1 MDEILQAGSA
11 LTPIK
16 PPTDPKTPIR
26 GKEKLAMKRLTG
38 LVVITLFVLGCSVAF
53 GQQPGNQ
60 FGYEDASQTGLYC
73 DYEDFSYGT
82 ALAAGIHVQKPTCGV
97 FADGTFIGTVISVP
111 PSTGLP
117 VTGTVVALADNSL
130 DAELDFYLGWQLEYL
145 TKTKA
150 SNSHFGW
157 EILFNDYDDYSVF
170 LLNWGYLSKS
180 LPPGAY
186 GPVGQ
191 AKSLGPSYQAA
202 LTQRGLKKA
211 R

>member
-16 PPTDPKTPIR
+16 PPTDQKPPIR

-60 FGYEDASQTGLYC
+60 FGYMDSSGSFLYC

-82 ALAAGIHVQKPTCGV
+82 ALAAGIHVQQPTCGA
-97 FADGTFIGTVISVP
+97 FADGTFIGTVVSVP
-111 PSTGLP
+111 PSVGVP
-117 VTGTVVALADNSL
+117 VTGPLVALADNSV
-130 DAELDFYLGWQLEYL
+130 DAEFGFYFGWQLEYL

-150 SNSHFGW
+150 SNAHFGW
-157 EILFNDYDDYSVF
+157 EILLNDYQDYAVF
-170 LLNWGYLSKS
+170 LINWGYLSKA

-191 AKSLGPSYQAA
+191 AKSNGTSYQAA
-202 LTQRGLKKA
+202 VGTRGLKKS

>member
-16 PPTDPKTPIR
+16 PPTDQKTPLR

-38 LVVITLFVLGCSVAF
+38 LVVITLFVLGCSAAF

-60 FGYEDASQTGLYC
+60 FGYEDSSQIGLYC

-82 ALAAGIHVQKPTCGV
+82 ALAAGIHVLQPTCGYP
-97 FADGTFIGTVISVP
+97 DGTFIGVSVTFP
-111 PSTGLP
+111 GNIGSP
-117 VTGTVVALADNSL
+117 VTGPVVALADNSI
-130 DAELDFYLGWQLEYL
+130 DGEFGGYFGYQLVYV

-150 SNSHFGW
+150 SNAHFGW
-157 EILFNDYDDYSVF
+157 EIIFNDYDDYAAF

-191 AKSLGPSYQAA
+191 AKSMGTSFQAA
-202 LTQRGLKKA
+202 MTTKGYKRA

>member
-11 LTPIK
+11 LTPITRNR
-16 PPTDPKTPIR
+16 PENPLR

-38 LVVITLFVLGCSVAF
+38 LVVITLFVLGCSAAF

-60 FGYEDASQTGLYC
+60 FGYLDSSGSFLYC

-82 ALAAGIHVQKPTCGV
+82 ALAAGIHVQKPTCGD
-97 FADGTFIGTVISVP
+97 FADGTFIGVTETFPGNIGS
-111 PSTGLP
+111 P
-117 VTGTVVALADNSL
+117 VTGPVVALADNSV
-130 DAELDFYLGWQLEYL
+130 DAQLDFYLGWQLVYV

-157 EILFNDYDDYSVF
+157 EIIFNDYDDYAAF
-170 LLNWGYLSKS
+170 LLNWGYLTKA

-191 AKSLGPSYQAA
+191 ANSLGHSYQAA

>member
-1 MDEILQAGSA
+1 MRMDEILQAGSA
-11 LTPIK
+11 LTPITRNR
-16 PPTDPKTPIR
+16 PENPLR

-60 FGYEDASQTGLYC
+60 FGYEDAGRTGLYC

-157 EILFNDYDDYSVF
+157 EF